1 MTKKEKIYL
10 ALNVTVMLLHL
21 AYTITNLA
29 IISTIDCE
37 RIQIE

>member
-10 ALNVTVMLLHL
+10 ALNITVMLLHL

-29 IISTIDCE
+29 FLSTIDCE